1 MAFKAQI
8 NYLHIILSMN
18 KWHFW
23 VAVLVSS
30 TLFSA
35 CVSNG
40 VNSPPS
46 NSTNTS
52 NHSAVRAQLPADAS
66 TQDLAE
72 QASLVKKGLYRHR
85 DGSTRSLN
93 ADGAEPI
100 WEATERGPVSE
111 KEARI
116 QELAPIRFSLPE

>member
-1 MAFKAQI
+1 MVFKAQI
-8 NYLHIILSMN
+8 NCLQVILSMN

-23 VAVLVSS
+23 VAALISS

-40 VNSPPS
+40 VNPPPL
-46 NSTNTS
+46 NST

-85 DGSTRSLN
+85 DGSTRSLS